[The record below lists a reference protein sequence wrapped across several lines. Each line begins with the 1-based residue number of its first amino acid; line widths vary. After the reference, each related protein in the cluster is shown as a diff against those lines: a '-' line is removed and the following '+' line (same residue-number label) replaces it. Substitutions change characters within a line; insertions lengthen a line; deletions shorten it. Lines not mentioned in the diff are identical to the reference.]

1 MGPLGTLGAPRP
13 LGTLGPLGL
22 FVGLRTEAPSCAR
35 FEVLFVFPFW
45 RSEEEFAAVGD
56 GVVAVVADVAAVAA
70 ASLLRALRDAVPLLF
85 VRLKP
90 DPVVVAGCR
99 FDLASA
105 AAARGFDNLSLF
117 VLLVVLLV
125 GRLLLVDL

>member
-1 MGPLGTLGAPRP
+1 M
-13 LGTLGPLGL
+13 GL

-35 FEVLFVFPFW
+35 FEVVFVFPFW
-45 RSEEEFAAVGD
+45 RSEEKFAAVGD

-105 AAARGFDNLSLF
+105 AAVARGFDNLSLF